1 MSVREIT
8 YLRTLARQYLEI
20 ARSDRMQTTISR
32 WKDLVSGKRAD
43 RAMVLCRV
51 NRATKEIHPDS
62 SYVCN
67 DPFLRKIEED
77 LRWGIFTAG
86 LGDDHCV
93 FPYYPCQKV
102 VTLENPPRFGVE
114 LEREDTGLHGGAWK
128 TVPPIRDESDL
139 EKLALP
145 VWRYDEEATDRR
157 RALLEEIL
165 GDILEIRPVG
175 GFGVNVAFDQIA
187 ETLLGMNELLLGLSL
202 NPSMI
207 HSVMGFLRDYAL
219 STLEQLEEME
229 ILTENNDGHKHNSYS
244 IKRDPESPVT
254 AKDLWI
260 WSNSQV
266 FGAVGPDHFNEFLL
280 EYQKPIFR
288 HFGAVS
294 YGCCED
300 LTRKIDHIVTIPSL
314 KIFVSSHWTDLEVVT
329 PKCAERSLCIEWRQL
344 ATDMM
349 GEPDFDAW
357 ERHLRKGLEV
367 TEGLRRYIVLQEV
380 ETIEGDVEKFR
391 RWCDLAV
398 QVCEENA

>member
-1 MSVREIT
+1 MTDRERT
-8 YLRTLARQYLEI
+8 HLRTLARQYIEI

-32 WKDLVSGKRAD
+32 WKDLVSGRRAG

-51 NRATKEIHPDS
+51 NRSIAEIFPENT
-62 SYVCN
+62 YVCN
-67 DPFLRKIEED
+67 EPFLRKIEED

-93 FPYYPCQKV
+93 FPYYQFPMV
-102 VTLENPPRFGVE
+102 IILENPPRFGVD
-114 LEREDTGLHGGAWK
+114 LKREDTGLHGGAWK

-139 EKLALP
+139 TKLRMP
-145 VWRYDEEATDRR
+145 VWRHDVEATERR
-157 RALLEEIL
+157 RERLEEIL

-175 GFGVNVAFDQIA
+175 GFGINVAFDQVA

-202 NPSMI
+202 NPAMI
-207 HSVMGFLRDYAL
+207 HGIMGFLRDHAL
-219 STLEQLEEME
+219 STLDQLEEME

-244 IKRDPESPVT
+244 IKRDPVSPVT
-254 AKDLWI
+254 AKDLWV

-280 EYQKPIFR
+280 QYQKPIFER
-288 HFGAVS
+288 FGAVS

-300 LTRKIDHIVTIPSL
+300 LTGKIDHILTIQNL
-314 KIFVSSHWTDLEVVT
+314 KIFVSSHWTNLEVVT
-329 PKCAERSLCIEWRQL
+329 PKCAEEDLCIEWRQL

-349 GEPDFDAW
+349 GAPDFAGW
-357 ERHLRKGLEV
+357 ERHLRRGLEV

-380 ETIEGDVEKFR
+380 ETIEGDVDKFR
-391 RWCDLAV
+391 HWCDLAV
-398 QVCEENA
+398 RVCEEE